1 MTEPPREPSTWP
13 IWWRKSEQ
21 LRHRLHGLPTPVG
34 LAVLLVTLTIVV
46 LVMALSLRW

>member
-21 LRHRLHGLPTPVG
+21 LRQRLHGLPTPVG
-34 LAVLLVTLTIVV
+34 LGVLLITLLIVV
-46 LVMALSLRW
+46 GTMWLTFHW